1 MSASTVTSRPADLLV
16 LAVSAAREA
25 AALVREARSGVVRV
39 ADTKTSSVDV
49 VTETDRASE
58 ALIRD
63 RILAARPDDSFLG
76 EEGGRSID
84 GSSGIRWVVDPIDG
98 TVNFLYGIPHYAVSI
113 AAERV
118 DQRDGQGPGETIAG
132 VVLDV
137 ASGTEYAATHGGG
150 ATRDGRPIG
159 VRGEAPLAE
168 RLVLTGF
175 SYSSEVRAVQAAA
188 VARLLPQVRDIRRLG
203 SCALDLCR
211 VAEGGADAYVE
222 EGVQVWD
229 HAAAALIAREAGA
242 RVEVT
247 RGASGRD
254 LLVAAPAHGFTEFRT
269 TVAAC
274 GFLG

>member
-1 MSASTVTSRPADLLV
+1 MSTPSVTSRPGYLLV

-25 AALVREARSGVVRV
+25 AALVREAGTGVVRV
-39 ADTKTSSVDV
+39 ADTKSSSVDV

-98 TVNFLYGIPHYAVSI
+98 TVNFLYGIPHYAISI
-113 AAERV
+113 AAERL
-118 DQRDGQGPGETIAG
+118 DQRDGQGPGETIVG

-137 ASGTEYAATHGGG
+137 TTGTVYAATHGGG

-159 VRGEAPLAE
+159 VRAPAPLEE

-175 SYSSEVRAVQAAA
+175 SYSAELRTLQGAAT
-188 VARLLPQVRDIRRLG
+188 ARMLPRVRDIRRLG

-211 VAEGGADAYVE
+211 IAEGGADGYVE
-222 EGVQVWD
+222 EGVAPWD
-229 HAAAALIAREAGA
+229 HAAGALIAREAGA
-242 RVEVT
+242 TVELT
-247 RGASGRD
+247 RGAGGREA
-254 LLVAAPAHGFTEFRT
+254 LVAAPAHGFAEFRT
-269 TVAAC
+269 LVSAC

>member
-1 MSASTVTSRPADLLV
+1 MTSASVTSRPGDLLA
-16 LAVSAAREA
+16 LAREVAREA
-25 AALVREARSGVVRV
+25 AELVREARAGTVEV
-39 ADTKTSSVDV
+39 ADTKSSDVDV

-58 ALIRD
+58 ALIRE

-84 GSSGIRWVVDPIDG
+84 GSSGIRWIVDPIDG

-113 AAERV
+113 AAERA
-118 DQRDGQGPGETIAG
+118 DDLGGGEMIVG
-132 VVLDV
+132 VVIDV
-137 ASGTEYAATHGGG
+137 ASGTEYAATAGGG

-159 VRGEAPLAE
+159 VRAEAPLAE

-175 SYSSEVRAVQAAA
+175 SYSAEVRGVQAAA
-188 VARLLPQVRDIRRLG
+188 VARMLPKVRDIRRLG

-229 HAAAALIAREAGA
+229 HAAAALVAREAGA
-242 RVEVT
+242 RVELT
-247 RGASGRD
+247 KGATGRD
-254 LLVAAPAHGFTEFRT
+254 VVIAAPSSGFAAFRT
-269 TVAAC
+269 LAVAS

>member
-1 MSASTVTSRPADLLV
+1 MSNPPVTSRPGDLLV
-16 LAVSAAREA
+16 LALSAAREA
-25 AALVREARSGVVRV
+25 AALVREARTGIVQV

-49 VTETDRASE
+49 VTDTDRASE

-76 EEGGRSID
+76 EEGGRTTD
-84 GSSGIRWVVDPIDG
+84 GSSGIRWIVDPIDG
-98 TVNFLYGIPHYAVSI
+98 TVNFLYGIPDFAVSI

-118 DQRDGQGPGETIAG
+118 DSDGSGKGEVILG
-132 VVLDV
+132 VVIDV

-159 VRGEAPLAE
+159 VRRDVPLAE

-175 SYSSEVRAVQAAA
+175 SYSSEMRAVQAAS
-188 VARLLPQVRDIRRLG
+188 VARMLPRVRDIRRLG

-211 VAEGGADAYVE
+211 IAAGNADAYVE
-222 EGVQVWD
+222 EGTQLWD
-229 HAAAALIAREAGA
+229 HAAAGLIAREAGA

-247 RGASGRD
+247 RGTFGRD
-254 LLVAAPAHGFTEFRT
+254 LVIAAPEQGFAEFRT
-269 TVAAC
+269 LVAAC

>member
-1 MSASTVTSRPADLLV
+1 MSTPAVTSRPADLLV

-25 AALVREARSGVVRV
+25 AALVREARTGAVRV
-39 ADTKTSSVDV
+39 ADTKSSPVDV

-98 TVNFLYGIPHYAVSI
+98 TVNFLYGIPHYAISI
-113 AAERV
+113 AAERL
-118 DQRDGQGPGETIAG
+118 DQRDGQRPGETILG

-159 VRGEAPLAE
+159 VRGPAPLAE

-175 SYSSEVRAVQAAA
+175 SYSAELRAEQAAA
-188 VARLLPQVRDIRRLG
+188 TARLLPRVRDIRRLG

-211 VAEGGADAYVE
+211 IAEGGADGYVE
-222 EGVQVWD
+222 EGVAVWD
-229 HAAAALIAREAGA
+229 HTAGVLIAREAGA
-242 RVEVT
+242 QVELT
-247 RGASGRD
+247 RGASGREAV
-254 LLVAAPAHGFTEFRT
+254 VAAPAHGFAEFRT
-269 TVAAC
+269 LVAAC

>member
-1 MSASTVTSRPADLLV
+1 MTSASVTSRPADLLA
-16 LAVSAAREA
+16 LALDVAREA
-25 AALVREARSGVVRV
+25 AALVREARAGTVEVT
-39 ADTKTSSVDV
+39 ATKSSAVDV
-49 VTETDRASE
+49 VTDTDRASE
-58 ALIRD
+58 ALIRE

-76 EEGGRSID
+76 EEGGRSTD

-113 AAERV
+113 AAERL
-118 DQRDGQGPGETIAG
+118 DSDGSGRAEVIVG

-137 ASGTEYAATHGGG
+137 ASGTEYAARAGGG

-159 VRGEAPLAE
+159 VRPEVPLAE

-175 SYSSEVRAVQAAA
+175 SYSAEVRAVQAAA
-188 VARLLPQVRDIRRLG
+188 VARMLPRVRDIRRLG

-229 HAAAALIAREAGA
+229 HAAAGLVAREAGA
-242 RVEVT
+242 RVELS
-247 RGASGRD
+247 RGATGRD
-254 LLVAAPAHGFTEFRT
+254 VVIAAPEAGFAAFRT
-269 TVAAC
+269 LAVAS
-274 GFLG
+274 GFLA

>member
-1 MSASTVTSRPADLLV
+1 MATSRPGDLLV

-25 AALVREARSGVVRV
+25 AALVREARRGVVSV

-76 EEGGRSID
+76 EEGGRSTD

-118 DQRDGQGPGETIAG
+118 DQRDGQGPGETIVG

-137 ASGTEYAATHGGG
+137 TTGTEYAATHGGG

-159 VRGEAPLAE
+159 VRGPAPLAE

-247 RGASGRD
+247 RGAAGRD
-254 LLVAAPAHGFTEFRT
+254 LLVAAPAHGFDEFRT

>member
-1 MSASTVTSRPADLLV
+1 MSTPVVTSRPADLLV

-25 AALVREARSGVVRV
+25 AALVREARTGVVLV
-39 ADTKTSSVDV
+39 ADTKSSPVDV

-76 EEGGRSID
+76 EEGGRSTD

-98 TVNFLYGIPHYAVSI
+98 TVNFLYGIPHYAISI
-113 AAERV
+113 AAERL
-118 DQRDGQGPGETIAG
+118 DQRDGQGPGETILG

-137 ASGTEYAATHGGG
+137 ASGTEYAATRGGG

-159 VRGEAPLAE
+159 VRGPAPLAE

-175 SYSSEVRAVQAAA
+175 SYSAELRATQAAA
-188 VARLLPQVRDIRRLG
+188 TARLLPRVRDIRRLG

-211 VAEGGADAYVE
+211 IAEGGADGYVE
-222 EGVQVWD
+222 EGVAPWD
-229 HAAAALIAREAGA
+229 HAAGVLIAREAGA
-242 RVEVT
+242 EVELT

-254 LLVAAPAHGFTEFRT
+254 AVVAAPAHGFAEFRT
-269 TVAAC
+269 LVAAC